1 MKLEKIYQILFKKY
15 GDLHWWPADTPFE
28 VIIGAI
34 LTQNTA
40 WTNVEKALERFEGN
54 LSPERILSL
63 PPEELQEIIRP
74 SGFYK
79 QKAQYLKAATEWF
92 ASYDCN
98 INAIKSRP
106 LSDIRS
112 ELLKIKGIGNE
123 TADSIILYAL
133 ELPSFVIDAYTMRL
147 FKRIPVDAGTT
158 YMEAKNFCEREVPC
172 DVQLYKNFHA
182 LIVQNAKEHCRKK
195 PLCTACPLEDLC
207 QKLSQSPPVP
217 IP

>member
-1 MKLEKIYQILFKKY
+1 LKLEKIYQILFKKY

-54 LSPERILSL
+54 LSPERVLNMPL
-63 PPEELQEIIRP
+63 EELQEIIRP

-79 QKAQYLKAATEWF
+79 QKSQYLKAVTEWF
-92 ASYDCN
+92 AGYDCE
-98 INAIKSRP
+98 INEIKSRP
-106 LSDIRS
+106 LTDIRS
-112 ELLKIKGIGNE
+112 ELLKVKGIGNE

-158 YMEAKNFCEREVPC
+158 YMEAKNFCERELPR
-172 DVQLYKNFHA
+172 DAQLYKNFHA

-195 PLCTACPLEDLC
+195 ALCTACPLEQVC
-207 QKLSQSPPVP
+207 QKLF
-217 IP
+217 